1 MLTAACGQAALQHHR
16 QLCYLIVRLKADTTP
31 IHSSLLPITLKK
43 PPAGGFF
50 LFFKMHVAEN
60 MVGAIAPI
68 ACAAAAIAEV
78 QIGILGIRL
87 AADAALVIVPL
98 GGLAGLGGGLTVL
111 HRLRTMAC
119 GGAVYAVAHLGIDKH
134 GEVKKRHHRQ
144 HHAAPVTGDKCRDD
158 LKDEQRSVQPRQ
170 PLHLHGNDEEQ
181 QHLRVREEA
190 GEGEEQ
196 GEVHVG
202 GACNGVRNTRN
213 EGGHHDADGGQE
225 NTRDIVEGKLGS
237 APLALEGRA
246 DPVVEIQRN
255 QHEEEAA
262 AGGDEHIGEDA
273 PNFPLQHHAC
283 VHVEEGQGKG
293 VIGGGEHL
301 QDIDE
306 DVADGD
312 IEHQVGDAKTG
323 MAGAETLHPIVEFF
337 QVLFLLQGR

>member
-1 MLTAACGQAALQHHR
+1 MIA
-16 QLCYLIVRLKADTTP
+16 
-31 IHSSLLPITLKK
+31 
-43 PPAGGFF
+43 
-50 LFFKMHVAEN
+50 
-60 MVGAIAPI
+60 AIAPI
-68 ACAAAAIAEV
+68 ACAAAAIAEIEV
-78 QIGILGIRL
+78 GILRVRL
-87 AADAALVIVPL
+87 AADAALVVVPL
-98 GGLAGLGGGLTVL
+98 GRLRCLGGGLTVL
-111 HRLRTMAC
+111 HRLRTMAR

-134 GEVKKRHHRQ
+134 GEVEKRHHRQ

-158 LKDEQRSVQPRQ
+158 LKDEQRPVDPRQ
-170 PLHLHGNDEEQ
+170 PLHLHRDDEEQ
-181 QHLRVREEA
+181 QYPRLGEEA

-196 GEVHVG
+196 GEVHIG
-202 GACNGVRNTRN
+202 SACDGVRSPRN

-225 NTRDIVEGKLGS
+225 NARDIVEGELGC

-246 DPVVEIQRN
+246 DPVVEVEGD

-273 PNFPLQHHAC
+273 PNFPLQHHAR

-293 VIGGGEHL
+293 VVGGGEHL

-312 IEHQVGDAKTG
+312 IEHQVRDAETG

-337 QVLFLLQGR
+337 QVLFLLQGG